1 MLENLG
7 TLQGHHKYAKILSCV
22 YLSTTIALCI
32 ATRVI
37 GKPVF
42 TIELFTKE
50 KRYFFFDITTWW
62 NNQGNYQEKKKEK
75 FMNCLK

>member
-37 GKPVF
+37 GKSVF

-50 KRYFFFDITTWW
+50 KGYFF
-62 NNQGNYQEKKKEK
+62 
-75 FMNCLK
+75 